1 MTTAMSASS
10 HGSESLTG
18 VPSNKLGMWLFLA
31 SEVMF
36 FTGLIAAFVLLRA
49 GHPAWPGPDG
59 HLSVPIGTLNTFI
72 LICSSMT
79 MVMAL
84 PAAQEGRTGAFKMW
98 MLLTIALGSTFLV
111 IKGIEYSAK
120 FHHGIFPSTNI
131 FWSCYYA
138 LTGFHGLHVLG
149 GIIANICLLMS
160 AMRGRLTPAK
170 AYGVELAGLYWH
182 FVDIVWI
189 FLFPM
194 LYLMT

>member
-1 MTTAMSASS
+1 MTTAVAAS
-10 HGSESLTG
+10 HSESLTG

-31 SEVMF
+31 SEIMF
-36 FTGLIAAFVLLRA
+36 FTGLIAAYVLLRA
-49 GHPAWPGPDG
+49 GHPAWPGPEG
-59 HLSVPIGTLNTFI
+59 RLSVPFGTLNTFI

-84 PAAQEGRTGAFKMW
+84 PAAQEGRTSALRMW
-98 MLLTIALGSTFLV
+98 LALTVALGSTFLV
-111 IKGIEYSAK
+111 IKGIEYSTK
-120 FHHGIFPSTNI
+120 FHHGIFPGTNI
-131 FWSCYYA
+131 FWSCYYT

-149 GIIANICLLMS
+149 GIIANVCLLLS
-160 AMRGRLTPAK
+160 AMRGRLTPDK